1 MFIWAAAPLKLFNM
15 KMQLWT
21 LLQLRYGA
29 KDNSLFSFQQ
39 IRISETIWSFFRRYW
54 IVQIYTHFYVSWKQG
69 LVSLNNRVSH
79 SVMEEEVKC
88 WVNEMHF

>member
-21 LLQLRYGA
+21 LLQPGYGA

-54 IVQIYTHFYVSWKQG
+54 IVHIYLYTLLCILENKD
-69 LVSLNNRVSH
+69 LVSLNT
-79 SVMEEEVKC
+79 E
-88 WVNEMHF
+88 